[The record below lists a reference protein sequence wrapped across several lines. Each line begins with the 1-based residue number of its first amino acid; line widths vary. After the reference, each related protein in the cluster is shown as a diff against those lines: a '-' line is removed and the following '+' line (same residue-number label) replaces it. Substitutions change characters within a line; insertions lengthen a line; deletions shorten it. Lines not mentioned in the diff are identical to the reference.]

1 MRYLFLLIIRNAFR
15 QKLRTA
21 LTIVGII
28 IATVAFGLLRTVVDA
43 WYGKAESASA
53 ARLITRNAI
62 SLVFPLP
69 LSYEKRIQQ
78 VKGVAAISHSN
89 WFGGVYIS
97 EKNFFPQFAIEPRS
111 YLSLYPEYLLSPQ
124 DKKDFLRDRQG
135 AIAGSKLAKEYGWK
149 IGDVIPIRGTIY
161 PGNWK
166 FILRGIYRGAS
177 EKIDETLFLFHW
189 EYLNESLKKT
199 GAKRADHVG
208 VYIIGLENPNQAAEV
223 SRAVDILFKNS
234 PAETLTETE
243 KVFQLGFVAMT
254 EAIVTVIKV
263 VSFVIIIIIMAI
275 MANTMAM
282 SARERK
288 REYATLKALGFPGR
302 FIALL
307 IYGES
312 VIIAMTGGLL
322 GLFLLYPLADIFVS
336 KIGTL
341 FPVFKVT
348 TETAWLAIGIALL
361 VGLAAAVIP
370 AWRGATVPIV
380 SGFREIG

>member
-1 MRYLFLLIIRNAFR
+1 MHYLLLLIIRNAFR

-69 LSYEKRIQQ
+69 LSYENKIQQ
-78 VKGVAAISHSN
+78 VRGVAAISHSN
-89 WFGGVYIS
+89 WFGGIYIS

-111 YLSLYPEYLLSPQ
+111 YLSLYPEYLLSPEE
-124 DKKDFLRDRQG
+124 KKDFFRDRQG
-135 AIAGSKLAKEYGWK
+135 AIAGRKLAKEYGWK

-161 PGNWK
+161 PGNWN
-166 FILRGIYRGAS
+166 FVLRGIYKGAS
-177 EKIDETLFLFHW
+177 EKIDETLFLFQW
-189 EYLNESLKKT
+189 EHLNERLKAT
-199 GAKRADHVG
+199 EAKRADHVG
-208 VYIIGLENPNQAAEV
+208 VYIIGLENASQAAEV

-243 KVFQLGFVAMT
+243 KAFQLGFVAMT
-254 EAIVTVIKV
+254 EAIVTVIEV

-288 REYATLKALGFPGR
+288 REYATLKALGFSGK

-312 VIIAMTGGLL
+312 VIIAMTGGIL
-322 GLFLLYPLADIFVS
+322 GLVLLYPTADIFVS
-336 KIGTL
+336 KTGTL
-341 FPVFKVT
+341 FPVFKVA
-348 TETAWLAIGIALL
+348 TETAWLAMGTALM
-361 VGLAAAVIP
+361 VGLIAAVIP